1 MIVFIETPD
10 CEEGN
15 LDNYLSAV
23 DVVYKRDD
31 KELNSF
37 INRMSKCNPS
47 FRVIKKIEGTIERYK
62 LLKNHLCKNFKVCR
76 GDNWFYLSDELRKF
90 IMGLS
95 DEG

>member
-1 MIVFIETPD
+1 MIVFIETLG

-15 LDNYLSAV
+15 LDNYFSVV

-37 INRMSKCNPS
+37 INWMSKCNPS
-47 FRVIKKIEGTIERYK
+47 FRVIKKIGGTIERYK
-62 LLKNHLCKNFKVCR
+62 LLKNYLCDNFKACR
-76 GDNWFYLSDELRKF
+76 GDNWFYLSDKLREF
-90 IMGLS
+90 IMGLN